1 MNEQYNQQQYTTKTP
16 TIKIIGLLTRL
27 KKIAGTTA
35 KTKQALKKRK
45 CNNIQKNATTI
56 HPQRRATRQ

>member
-1 MNEQYNQQQYTTKTP
+1 MNEQYNQQQYNNQNP

-35 KTKQALKKRK
+35 KTKQALKNNAQNHQRK
-45 CNNIQKNATTI
+45 CNNIQKN
-56 HPQRRATRQ
+56 